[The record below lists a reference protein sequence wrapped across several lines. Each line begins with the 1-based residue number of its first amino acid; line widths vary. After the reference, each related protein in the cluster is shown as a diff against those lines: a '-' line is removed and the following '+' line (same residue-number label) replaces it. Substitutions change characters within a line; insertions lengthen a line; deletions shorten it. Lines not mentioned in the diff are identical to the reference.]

1 MEFLRGT
8 TKTHFWKYKEVQ
20 LMALE
25 IFRRKEQKYLIT
37 LWQYEQLIE
46 QIGDRVRNDKNGVN
60 GRYTVSSLYFDNQ
73 DKDIYFETKNKL
85 KYRQKL
91 RLRVYDEADLNTTS
105 FFEIKQKHNKV
116 VNKRRL
122 LMPLNK
128 AYEYLEPTHNPD
140 LTTYNT
146 TNNLVLLEID
156 YFKGL
161 YHFAT
166 EI

>member
-73 DKDIYFETKNKL
+73 DKDIYFETK
-85 KYRQKL
+85 
-91 RLRVYDEADLNTTS
+91 
-105 FFEIKQKHNKV
+105 
-116 VNKRRL
+116 
-122 LMPLNK
+122 
-128 AYEYLEPTHNPD
+128 
-140 LTTYNT
+140 
-146 TNNLVLLEID
+146 TN
-156 YFKGL
+156 
-161 YHFAT
+161 
-166 EI
+166 